1 MKQPGTLVRHD
12 DREYLLVEGGF
23 NAATRAVILLARPVD
38 TEFPRNQEMTPLRWG
53 TQGEWQPVARWTAD
67 ELRIPDARHEARRE
81 LVSRIIDDYR
91 GKRRAPEP
99 VAWASEKDGSFAGK
113 LEVSLPMG
121 FAAIIHASRERAAA
135 LAGEEHVVP
144 VENLAMFFTHLVREG
159 YSGAVWNAD
168 QPVFFCV
175 DEQQDLQFLRIGKS
189 KAGDKVNMEILDATD
204 SWAAYDGEEAIEFI
218 DNTEACD
225 ARLVAAVGKQPV
237 VGWPT
242 DGRLYSAGPEF
253 GAPIIITSGEEQDAV
268 PHGVLFTSE
277 TAATEFIE
285 DAEEDLTAFP
295 VNDLEKFLTQTELE
309 GCVVALNPGGH
320 RASSGILWSDGER
333 VVLDSF
339 SGFWKLGAAG
349 FEPAE

>member
-12 DREYLLVEGGF
+12 DREYLLVEGGY
-23 NAATRAVILLARPVD
+23 NAATRAVILLARPLD
-38 TEFPRNQEMTPLRWG
+38 TRFPRNEEVAPLRWG
-53 TQGEWQPVARWTAD
+53 AQGEWQPVARWTEQ
-67 ELRIPDARHEARRE
+67 ELRIPDPRHEPQRE
-81 LVSRIIDDYR
+81 LAVKLIDDYR
-91 GKRRAPEP
+91 ATRRPRP
-99 VAWASEKDGSFAGK
+99 TVAWAAEKDGSFAGT

-121 FAAIIHASRERAAA
+121 FAAYVWPTKERAEAGAA
-135 LAGEEHVVP
+135 GGALVP

-159 YSGAVWNAD
+159 YSGAVWNAE

-189 KAGDKVNMEILDATD
+189 EAGDRVVMEILDTTD
-204 SWAAYDGEEAIEFI
+204 AWSGYDGAEEIEFI

-237 VGWPT
+237 IGWPK
-242 DGRLYSAGPEF
+242 DGRLFSAGPEF
-253 GAPIIITSGEEQDAV
+253 GAPIVISSGEEQDAV
-268 PHGVLFTSE
+268 PHAVLFTSE
-277 TAATEFIE
+277 AAATEFIE
-285 DAEEDLTAFP
+285 DAEQELKAFP
-295 VNDLEKFLTQTELE
+295 VNDLGKFLTQTELE
-309 GCVVALNPGGH
+309 GCVAALNPGGH

-339 SGFWKLGAAG
+339 SGFWKLGESG